1 MDAGFDEHDI
11 PMDVI
16 WLDIDHT
23 DKKKY
28 LVAQV
33 KVQWLFLCSYVGI
46 SLGMMVNSLH
56 LLI

>member
-23 DKKKY
+23 DQKKY
-28 LVAQV
+28 LAEQV
-33 KVQWLFLCSYVGI
+33 KSAIVNFMFLGI
-46 SLGMMVNSLH
+46 SLGIVVDSLH